1 MGSKGKFERGLEEL
15 RLNLMMDI
23 EPIDPPVGL
32 RDKIMSITEKKPKK
46 FSFLTHWPKV
56 AVAACILL
64 LGLWGFSLYQI
75 NQINQLK
82 DKPNAQYVNPLEEL
96 GTSLGEVQ
104 KEMPLV
110 SYQSNLNGKAY
121 VLHGQ
126 DGSKLIVTSE
136 GLRKK
141 KETNVLQVWVEESGI
156 IKSVGA
162 IEPVDGKVFFSSVIK
177 NADAI
182 FITEE
187 DSYKLAPEGEILLSS
202 EENLNPNLIASNE
215 DKPEDK
221 QDNGKN
227 NIESTNPVT
236 NQPSQQDGI
245 RDNKGDNK
253 GDKNEQKTPEGG
265 DDKNGGKD
273 NSSDK
278 EDKKPNNPSPSE
290 DNQNRGNDGVK
301 DKENDKDY
309 MVTANIE
316 LGNLLDVKVEL
327 IDKDKL
333 TGLNL
338 TPQWKH

>member
-1 MGSKGKFERGLEEL
+1 MGSKGKIERGLEEL

-23 EPIDPPVGL
+23 EPIDPPVRL

-56 AVAACILL
+56 AVVACILL

-75 NQINQLK
+75 NQLK
-82 DKPNAQYVNPLEEL
+82 NKPNAQYVNPLGEL

-141 KETNVLQVWVEESGI
+141 KETNVIQVWVEESGI

-187 DSYKLAPEGEILLSS
+187 NNYKLAPEGQILLSS

-227 NIESTNPVT
+227 NIESTNPVIK
-236 NQPSQQDGI
+236 QPSQQNGS
-245 RDNKGDNK
+245 GDNE
-253 GDKNEQKTPEGG
+253 GDGNKQRTPEGG
-265 DDKNGGKD
+265 DDKNGSKD

-290 DNQNRGNDGVK
+290 DNQNRGDDGVK
-301 DKENDKDY
+301 DKENVKDY
-309 MVTANIE
+309 MVTANIKLE
-316 LGNLLDVKVEL
+316 NLLDVKVEL

-333 TGLNL
+333 TGLNPPL
-338 TPQWKH
+338 QWKH